1 MPSMLGK
8 GRASVFEEGAKQ
20 KKLHTFF
27 RIEYDLFER
36 ILDFCLHHY
45 EGDRDRSLRKVFQCL
60 SPRDNYEA
68 LTLR

>member
-8 GRASVFEEGAKQ
+8 GRASVFEEGARQ

-45 EGDRDRSLRKVFQCL
+45 EGDRDRSLRKV
-60 SPRDNYEA
+60 
-68 LTLR
+68 